1 MNQIGAPR
9 GAILSKVWAISLTVH
24 DQRKRKM
31 KKDTAPIALTG
42 KVYVAAYLAPYY
54 PRYKL
59 PDQLHRG
66 DIKIDSHLDEQGR
79 ANRASKT
86 KKGRLRGYSGFFTG
100 VVYDGESWRK
110 FEIAAIVR
118 SVRYSNQV
126 EKAEKIHSLLSQ
138 LEAKAGLIAVYGTRT
153 YLIEQ

>member
-1 MNQIGAPR
+1 
-9 GAILSKVWAISLTVH
+9 
-24 DQRKRKM
+24 M
-31 KKDTAPIALTG
+31 KKDTNSIVLTG

-59 PDQLHRG
+59 PDQLQRG

-86 KKGRLRGYSGFFTG
+86 RKGRLRGYSGFFTG

-110 FEIAAIVR
+110 FDIAAIVGS
-118 SVRYSNQV
+118 SVRYCNQST
-126 EKAEKIHSLLSQ
+126 KAENIHSVLSR
-138 LEAKAGLIAVYGTRT
+138 LEAKAGLIAVYGIGT
-153 YLIEQ
+153 YLLGQ